1 LIRVDTLAAG
11 QLTAI
16 ENSRVTRIRS
26 DIFAPSNGPCREII
40 CIPLPTHAPCGDRGH
55 GGRIV
60 EPNKAGTAHLPWV
73 GSLAA
78 LKLSTKEI
86 CGIVWIRSSIL
97 ASSMGPRRYI
107 ISVPLTGIG
116 VVKRVVKLANADARD
131 LTSKGFIAAF
141 QLGFIAGRVAVRL
154 VITTRNIPSGLII
167 RVPHF
172 WGTRRAPG

>member
-1 LIRVDTLAAG
+1 MTEYNGDKLAYPAG
-11 QLTAI
+11 KYCEELDKGC
-16 ENSRVTRIRS
+16 S
-26 DIFAPSNGPCREII
+26 SNEK
-40 CIPLPTHAPCGDRGH
+40 H
-55 GGRIV
+55 V
-60 EPNKAGTAHLPWV
+60 V
-73 GSLAA
+73 Q
-78 LKLSTKEI
+78 
-86 CGIVWIRSSIL
+86 
-97 ASSMGPRRYI
+97 